1 MPHIFLFI
9 SIYCLATTKP
19 KTPGQA
25 IISPLINLKFKS
37 VLRNQ
42 TEQVPGDLERAAPP
56 PIASLPEFFT
66 LVLFVLFCSP
76 NFFFRPNH
84 EPLPRLRDRH
94 LRFNTSE
101 QLDSIISMGRNDCF
115 FIKHFFYYFHLRNF
129 VCLSTLYAA
138 KMVLKVRPYP
148 DLNS

>member
-1 MPHIFLFI
+1 M
-9 SIYCLATTKP
+9 
-19 KTPGQA
+19 
-25 IISPLINLKFKS
+25 INLKFKS

-101 QLDSIISMGRNDCF
+101 QLDSVLFQWVEMIVSLSNIFSII
-115 FIKHFFYYFHLRNF
+115 FIFEI
-129 VCLSTLYAA
+129 LYA
-138 KMVLKVRPYP
+138 
-148 DLNS
+148 